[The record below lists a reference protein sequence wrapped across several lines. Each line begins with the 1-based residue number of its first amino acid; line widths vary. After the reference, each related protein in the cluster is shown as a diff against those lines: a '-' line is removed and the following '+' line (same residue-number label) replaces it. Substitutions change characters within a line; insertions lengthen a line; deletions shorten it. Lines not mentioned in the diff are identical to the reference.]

1 GGAFYG
7 GLRASEWK
15 GRQASDP
22 AAPTD
27 PLKAGR
33 AAFDQGNYPAAAV
46 QFTMAVERDAQNPEA
61 HYWLGRAQMETGDYA
76 KAAASFENAVMRR
89 PTLFDGYAQ
98 AAQAYELAGDRAKAA
113 LLLARGAEERRKAM
127 TAARAENANAPR

>member
-1 GGAFYG
+1 MIVLLLIGGAFYG

-15 GRQASDP
+15 GGQASNP

-33 AAFDQGNYPAAAV
+33 AAFDQGNYPAAAA
-46 QFTMAVERDAQNPEA
+46 QFTTAVERDAQNPEA

-76 KAAASFENAVMRR
+76 KAAASFETSDSIRGLRFSDMLFLQRGSLFRQFIHAVIS
-89 PTLFDGYAQ
+89 T
-98 AAQAYELAGDRAKAA
+98 A
-113 LLLARGAEERRKAM
+113 LRFPCTTRK
-127 TAARAENANAPR
+127 